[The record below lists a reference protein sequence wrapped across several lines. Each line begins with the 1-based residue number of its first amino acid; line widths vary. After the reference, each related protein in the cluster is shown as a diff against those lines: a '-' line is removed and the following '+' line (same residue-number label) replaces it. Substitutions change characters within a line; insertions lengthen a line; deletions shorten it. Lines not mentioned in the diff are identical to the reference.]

1 MFNKKKIIDLEKK
14 VDKLTALLESNEIK
28 QLRKDSDELKKT
40 KELLSHVKFKI
51 KETRVV
57 ENQDNGNISIIVTY
71 EMPRIVLEL
80 DENGRPNKNDF
91 FYSSNMLDMISLEDM
106 SKFQDKLKAAQTRVK
121 KSISG
126 GKE

>member
-1 MFNKKKIIDLEKK
+1 MFTKQKIIDLEKK

-121 KSISG
+121 KSVSG

>member
-1 MFNKKKIIDLEKK
+1 MFTKQKIIDLEKK

-51 KETRVV
+51 KETRIV
-57 ENQDNGNISIIVTY
+57 ENQDNGNVSIIVTY

-80 DENGRPNKNDF
+80 DENGSPNKNDF

-106 SKFQDKLKAAQTRVK
+106 SRFQDKLKAAQTRVK
-121 KSISG
+121 KSVSG